1 MTSSI
6 RKYLFGG
13 DRPWSPLDWTG
24 SDDTVRG
31 GISYS
36 KLICSEDQR
45 VAVFTGN
52 LDTQTLG
59 GAGFASQRTTRN
71 FGVLDLSAYAGIILD
86 IQETDH
92 KQYTFILKDTTLP
105 PKLDGREQS
114 SAGWEYSFSASE
126 PGESVQVF
134 WSDFK
139 PTYRGRELEDAPPLN
154 VSNITCC
161 SLMMRSFFG
170 TQEGPFRLGLT
181 SIAAFGDTNTRDS
194 GSFSDFDMEKRQAI
208 IDERVLQKTGSDN
221 SWSGMIAKIFCIG

>member
-6 RKYLFGG
+6 RRFLFGG

-24 SDDTVRG
+24 IDDTVRG
-31 GISYS
+31 GTSYS

-52 LDTQTLG
+52 LDIQTLG

-71 FGVLDLSAYAGIILD
+71 FGVLDLSAYDGIILD

-105 PKLDGREQS
+105 PRLDGREQS
-114 SAGWEYSFSASE
+114 STGWEYSFSVSE
-126 PGESVQVF
+126 PGDSVQVF

-139 PTYRGRELEDAPPLN
+139 PNYRGREMDDVPPLN

-170 TQEGPFRLGLT
+170 TQEGPFRLGLN
-181 SIAAFGDTNTRDS
+181 SISAFGNSNIRDS
-194 GSFSDFDMEKRQAI
+194 ESFSNFDMEKRQAI
-208 IDERVLQKTGSDN
+208 IDESVLQKQRGDN
-221 SWSGMIAKIFCIG
+221 SWSSMVAKIFCIG